1 MSLDP
6 RDKRAV
12 ALQLS
17 REPRGAREVAHR
29 CGCGLPDVVETSPRL
44 PDGTPFPTLYYLT
57 CPRLASMIGRLES
70 DGLMKQMTDRL
81 ATDPD
86 LQTRYDE
93 AARDYVARRDALGV
107 LESAPAQGGMPTR
120 VKCLHVL
127 VAHALAVGK
136 GVNPFGDEAL
146 ELLADW
152 ADGGPCVDPDDPDAQ
167 PRKKTRS

>member
-1 MSLDP
+1 MTLDP
-6 RDKRAV
+6 RDRRAV

-17 REPRGAREVAHR
+17 REPRGVRAVAHR

-44 PDGTPFPTLYYLT
+44 DDGTPFPTLYYLT
-57 CPRLASMIGRLES
+57 CPRLASLIGTLES
-70 DGLMKQMTDRL
+70 DGLMKEMTERL

-93 AARDYVARRDALGV
+93 AARDYISRRDALGV
-107 LESAPAQGGMPTR
+107 LENAPAQGGMPTR

-127 VAHALAVGK
+127 AAHALAVGP
-136 GVNPFGDEAL
+136 GVNPFGDETLAL
-146 ELLADW
+146 LEDW
-152 ADGGPCVDPDDPDAQ
+152 ARKGPCVDPDDPDAV